1 MDPTHLVVVD
11 DDPEICTMLATYL
24 TGEGFDIS
32 VAQNGDEMRAVLR
45 SRPAELVLLD
55 LGLPKED
62 GLQLLRELRHDS
74 DIAIIVLTGKG
85 DTIDRIV
92 GLEIGAD
99 DYVTKPFHLRELL
112 ARIRTVLRRSASVAD
127 RPAETTQPGVPRAVR
142 LAFEGWTL
150 DLGARTLIAPDG
162 KAVELTTMEFNLLT
176 ALAQCSNRVL
186 SREQLLDVCTGRELG
201 PMDRSID
208 VHVGNIR
215 RKIEDD
221 PRSPRRIKTIRGVGY
236 VFVPEVTRL
245 LDDGDLLPGS
255 RT

>member
-1 MDPTHLVVVD
+1 MDATHLLVVD
-11 DDPEICTMLATYL
+11 DDPDICALLAAYL
-24 TGEGFDIS
+24 TGEGFGVSI
-32 VAQNGDEMRAVLR
+32 AKNGDDMREILR
-45 SRPAELVLLD
+45 TRPVELILLD

-62 GLQLLRELRHDS
+62 GLQLLRQLRHGS
-74 DIAIIVLTGKG
+74 DIAVIVLTGKG
-85 DTIDRIV
+85 DAVDRIV

-112 ARIRTVLRRSASVAD
+112 ARIRTVLRRSAGSPEKAAGQGD
-127 RPAETTQPGVPRAVR
+127 HGSRSAER

-150 DLGARTLIAPDG
+150 DLGARTLLTPDG
-162 KAVELTTMEFNLLT
+162 QAVDLTTMEFNLLT
-176 ALAQCSNRVL
+176 ALAQRPNHVL

-221 PRSPRRIKTIRGVGY
+221 PRMPRRIKTIRGVGY
-236 VFVPEVTRL
+236 VFVPEVTRIS
-245 LDDGDLLPGS
+245 DSPGRALRS